1 MNLPDRFRRI
11 VLICVAAS
19 IAGHVS
25 SSKAYPSPEGKPTA
39 RVVSLTNGTATC
51 SIRFEDSV
59 LVGESLSLAMVPGGL
74 GRPPVGRT
82 DGSFAIEIMWTDW
95 QAPGKNNNS
104 ENPIILGPKDLR
116 LQSHE
121 TRDLDGKGQELKLT
135 FQGKDAPL
143 RVVLTYRLESGAFF
157 VRRKI
162 AISDSSASGHF
173 LQFVSGRL
181 CRLSGTVK
189 VIHAGGYGQPVALIQ
204 DGTGIFFG
212 TEYPAADNVLSK
224 GESGAVRVECRQE
237 MGVRI
242 SRGGIESNWT
252 VFGVTP
258 DSRVKL
264 WFFEYLDR
272 IRVVPLAPYAL
283 YNSWYDLRAPEMVK
297 DSLHIMN
304 ETNVLRM
311 VSLIRQNMIEKH
323 GIRLNAFVLDDGW
336 DVYKSD
342 WVLRA
347 REFPRGLQPI
357 ASELARTDTKLGIW
371 FGPIGGYSYRTWR
384 LGWMQDHGYEAIN
397 DQLCL
402 AGTNYSRLFRE
413 RTSDF
418 VAKEGVRYFKWDG
431 IQFSCSD
438 PTHGHPVGIFSRR
451 AVLESLIDKC
461 VAVRAQSPEV
471 YLNITSGTW
480 LSPWWVQYA
489 NQIWMQGADYG
500 YADVPSFSKRDA
512 AMTYRDLV
520 LYDDFS
526 RQGYWFPIAN
536 LMTHGIIKGNL
547 ERLGSAEEPLE
558 KFTDDALLYFARG
571 ISMYELYISPDLLT
585 DGEWNAISRS
595 MLWARDRFPILSRT
609 EMVGGDPGKRE
620 PYGYVHFK
628 GRRGIIAARNPWI
641 RPNSLA
647 VHLDAAY
654 GLEKGTSSLVLERVY
669 PSRWISP
676 KLYSAGDRAV
686 VPLDGFETAVYEIY
700 PLAEADRPLLAGVR
714 FDQKTLEGNR
724 QSFTIFE
731 GTPRLLNPQLVSNFP
746 GKNSMAGKLEGVSS
760 PARPVVTSALT
771 SHSGRAAVRIGID
784 HRVRCAT
791 VAILVKPAD
800 RHAGKPLPVFLVS
813 HDGKPVAAE
822 GEKSKGAWTWYLV
835 GTTPGRHTVE
845 LALPDS
851 VRWNGS
857 LSAWVLATEHTE
869 GAEIILATTREPG
882 NSPMPP
888 RPWPADEQRTT
899 TFLGECTIQSK

>member
-1 MNLPDRFRRI
+1 MI
-11 VLICVAAS
+11 ALITIAAS
-19 IAGHVS
+19 AAGHVS
-25 SSKAYPSPEGKPTA
+25 CSDALSNPKGKPTPQ
-39 RVVSLTNGTATC
+39 VVSLTNGAATC

-59 LVGESLSLAMVPGGL
+59 LVEESLSLSRESRKK
-74 GRPPVGRT
+74 GRPAVGRT

-116 LQSHE
+116 LQSNE
-121 TRDLDGKGQELKLT
+121 TRALDGKGQELKLT
-135 FQGKDAPL
+135 FQGKEAPL
-143 RVVLTYRLESGAFF
+143 RVVVTYRLESGAFF

-212 TEYPAADNVLSK
+212 TEYPAADNVLSRVE
-224 GESGAVRVECRQE
+224 GGAVRVECRQE

-242 SRGGIESNWT
+242 PREDTESNWT

-258 DSRVKL
+258 DRRVKH

-272 IRVVPLAPYAL
+272 IRVAPLAPYAL
-283 YNSWYDLRAPEMVK
+283 YNSWYDLRATEMVK

-311 VSLIRQNMIEKH
+311 VNLIRENLIEKH
-323 GIRLNAFVLDDGW
+323 AIRLNAFVLDDGW
-336 DVYKSD
+336 DGYKSD

-347 REFPRGLQPI
+347 EEFPRGLRPI

-371 FGPIGGYSYRTWR
+371 FGPIGGYSYRNWR
-384 LGWMQDHGYEAIN
+384 LGWMKDHGYEAIN

-402 AGTNYSRLFRE
+402 AGANYSRLFRE

-461 VAVRAQSPEV
+461 LAVRAQSPDV
-471 YLNITSGTW
+471 FLNITSGTW

-558 KFTDDALLYFARG
+558 KFTDDVLLYFARG

-585 DGEWNAISRS
+585 DGEWNAISQS

-628 GRRGIIAARNPWI
+628 GDRGIIAARNPWI
-641 RPNSLA
+641 QRSSLS
-647 VHLDAAY
+647 VGLDAAY
-654 GLEKGTSSLVLERVY
+654 GLDESSSSLVLERVY

-676 KLYSAGDRAV
+676 KLYSAGERAEL
-686 VPLDGFETAVYEIY
+686 PLEGFETAVYELY
-700 PLAEADRPLLAGVR
+700 PLAQADRPLLAGVR
-714 FDQKTLEGNR
+714 FDQKTLEENR
-724 QSFTIFE
+724 QSITIFE
-731 GTPRLLNPQLVSNFP
+731 GTPRLLNPGAVSKFSE
-746 GKNSMAGKLEGVSS
+746 GRGMAGRLTGVLS
-760 PARPVVTSALT
+760 PTRPVVSSTVTSQKGHAMVGIEIGKT
-771 SHSGRAAVRIGID
+771 VRS
-784 HRVRCAT
+784 AT
-791 VAILVKPAD
+791 VAILIKPTD
-800 RHAGKPLPVFLVS
+800 RHVGEPLPAFLVS
-813 HDGKPVAAE
+813 LDGQPVSAE
-822 GEKSKGAWTWYLV
+822 GEKSKGAWAWYLV
-835 GTTPGRHTVE
+835 GTAPGRHTIE
-845 LALPDS
+845 LAPADS
-851 VRWNGS
+851 VTWKGS
-857 LSAWVLATEHTE
+857 LSAWVLASEEAE
-869 GAEIILATTREPG
+869 GNEIILSTTREPRRV
-882 NSPMPP
+882 PLPP
-888 RPWPADEQRTT
+888 NPWPANERRTT
-899 TFLGECTIQSK
+899 TVLGECMVQTK